1 MKKPSIL
8 RMLRGSIV
16 ATCLL
21 AHAASLN
28 AALNDGLVAHFAF
41 ENATNLGMDSSG
53 NSRHLSG
60 GGSSA
65 EGIKGKGL
73 ILDGFSSLESNNSS
87 AFKTASAFSWSTWF
101 QVEDD
106 LAGAII
112 SKSPEGWLAGSKALF
127 KGEESFLG
135 FDIGFVGAAEFEGE
149 IQDGEWHHAVI
160 VGHFPEEDPIGFFE
174 LYVDGVLVSEIE
186 GGLDEVAEP
195 EDAIF
200 RVGGGSPGG
209 FDPEIDGEEFPEPN
223 TFFGN
228 LDEVR
233 IYDRALEPEEV
244 VELLIDGL
252 GELPK
257 PSITSQ
263 PQSQQAIL
271 GRSLALSVAVDG
283 LLIEY
288 KWFKDGEEIE
298 EATANSLFI
307 EEISADSAGNYTV
320 SASNQSGTST
330 SQAAKISVVE
340 NWEPDVG
347 LAGYWDFETGG
358 QPGNDASGN
367 AVHLEN
373 FGVFAADGSKGRGI
387 ETGFDAYLRDSDD
400 KLALNTHGNFTW
412 TAMIQSEDQGN
423 ILSTSDENWSPGNKG
438 LFVRDGSLGF
448 DTGWIGDAGGGPELI
463 DGDWHHIAVVSQ
475 ANDEGAN
482 QIFYV
487 DGNVV
492 DATDLPFTEQP
503 DSGLFS
509 IGYGSDDF
517 PALEDLAGQ
526 DTPNYVGFIDEVR
539 VYRNSLLQDDIITLM
554 LDAGGTT
561 TPPSIAQHPADT
573 VVAKGRSARFQV
585 IANGTAPTY
594 QWQKNGV
601 NIDGENNAEIRIR
614 DASDSD
620 AGEYRAIVGS
630 SFSDTTETSNIA
642 VLSVEDEPVFAGG
655 ELSNVAP
662 FLESYWDFNSAPND
676 TIRDL
681 SPNAPQHD
689 GILTG
694 GAVITSGNQGF
705 GDSGEALDTSF
716 EANAHM
722 AAMDAESYDFND
734 SFTWSAMVKIFEP
747 AAEGEEAG
755 AGIFGRAPAESGHNN
770 GSKVLY
776 LNGETLGFDTGWV
789 GAVNSEEPI
798 LELDTWHHV
807 AMTHDAEE
815 GVISIYLDGESII
828 SNETDEPVEGLEF
841 GVAEFPEDE
850 EFGGGVVNTGF
861 RVGDGAIDFFADP
874 FPGIIDNAA
883 VWSVAL
889 STEEIQLL
897 AGGASPLPD
906 LAPSP
911 TVPVPPIG
919 PLPPIPGGG
928 NQSLSATRNG
938 SQLTIEFTGTL
949 ISSNTVDGE
958 FTPVANAASPLM
970 IDLSSTSG
978 AQFYQV
984 Q

>member
-1 MKKPSIL
+1 MKKQSVL
-8 RMLRGSIV
+8 RMLRGSI
-16 ATCLL
+16 AAIYLL

-41 ENATNLGMDSSG
+41 ENANNLGMDTSG
-53 NSRHLSG
+53 NGRHLSG
-60 GGSSA
+60 GGSSG
-65 EGIKGKGL
+65 EGIRGKAL
-73 ILDGFSSLESNNSS
+73 VLDGFSSLESNNSS
-87 AFKTASAFSWSTWF
+87 EFKTGSAFSWSTWF

-174 LYVDGVLVSEIE
+174 LFVDGVLVSEIE
-186 GGLDEVAEP
+186 GDLEEVAEP

-209 FDPEIDGEEFPEPN
+209 LDPEIDGEEFPEPN

-233 IYDRALEPEEV
+233 IYDRALEADEV

-257 PSITSQ
+257 PSISSQ

-271 GRSLALSVAVDG
+271 GRSIAISVAADG

-288 KWFKDGEEIE
+288 QWFKDGEEIE

-307 EEISADSAGNYTV
+307 EEISPDSAGDYTV
-320 SASNQSGTST
+320 SVSNQSGTST
-330 SQAAKISVVE
+330 SQSANISVIE
-340 NWEPDVG
+340 NWEPGVG
-347 LAGYWDFETGG
+347 LAGYWDFETNG

-367 AVHLEN
+367 AAHLEN
-373 FGVFAADGSKGRGI
+373 FGVFAAEGSKGRGI

-423 ILSTSDENWSPGNKG
+423 VLSTSDEDWSPGNKG
-438 LFVRDGSLGF
+438 LFVREGTLGF

-463 DGDWHHIAVVSQ
+463 DGDWHHLAVVSHT
-475 ANDEGAN
+475 NEEGAN
-482 QIFYV
+482 QTFYV
-487 DGNVV
+487 DGNIV
-492 DATDLPFTEQP
+492 DSTDLPFAEQP

-517 PALEDLAGQ
+517 PDLGDLGEQ

-554 LDAGGTT
+554 LDAGGST
-561 TPPSIAQHPADT
+561 TPPSITQHPSDT
-573 VVAKGRSARFQV
+573 VVTRGRSARFEV
-585 IANGTAPTY
+585 TATGTAPTF

-601 NIDGENNAEIRIR
+601 DIDGENEAVIKIQNASE
-614 DASDSD
+614 SEE
-620 AGEYRAIVGS
+620 GEYRVIVGS
-630 SFSDTTETSNIA
+630 NFSATSETSTIA
-642 VLSVEDEPVFAGG
+642 VLSVEEAPVFAGG
-655 ELSNVAP
+655 ELSSVAP
-662 FLESYWDFNSAPND
+662 FLESFWDFDSAPND
-676 TIRDL
+676 TVRDL
-681 SPNAPQHD
+681 SPNVPQHD

-705 GDSGEALDTSF
+705 GGSGEALDTSI
-716 EANAHM
+716 EENAHM

-755 AGIFGRAPAESGHNN
+755 AGIFGRAPAESEHNN

-789 GAVNSEEPI
+789 GAVNSEEPF

-807 AMTHDAEE
+807 AMTHDADE
-815 GVISIYLDGESII
+815 GVISIYLDGEPII
-828 SNETDEPVEGLEF
+828 SNETDEPVEGFEF
-841 GVAEFPEDE
+841 GVAEFAEDE

-861 RVGDGAIDFFADP
+861 RVGDGAIGFFADP

-906 LAPSP
+906 VAPPP

-919 PLPPIPGGG
+919 PLPPIPGQGSP
-928 NQSLSATRNG
+928 SLSATRDG
-938 SQLTIEFTGTL
+938 SQLNIEFTGTL
-949 ISSNTVDGE
+949 TSSDTVDGD
-958 FTPVANAASPLM
+958 FTPVANAVSPLI
-970 IDLSSTSG
+970 IDLSDTSG
-978 AQFYQV
+978 AQFFQV
-984 Q
+984 R